1 MLSTYIQRS
10 GEKENVASTDFKHE
24 LSIKAIYP
32 TILANP
38 EVPSSEK
45 EVTRLQD
52 DAIFL
57 LMAGTDAPGQVL
69 AITTFHVLDNPSVH
83 EKLRKELCSAIPDM
97 NRLPDLVQLETL
109 PYLVRC
115 VSRPTW
121 RHIH

>member
-1 MLSTYIQRS
+1 MLSAYNKRS
-10 GEKENVASTDFKHE
+10 VGTKSSV
-24 LSIKAIYP
+24 KAIYP

-69 AITTFHVLDNPSVH
+69 AITTFHILNNPSVH
-83 EKLRKELCSAIPDM
+83 EKLRKELCSAIT
-97 NRLPDLVQLETL
+97 NLCELPDLVQLEKL
-109 PYLVRC
+109 PYLVR
-115 VSRPTW
+115 STSGLTW
-121 RHIH
+121 WHTHC